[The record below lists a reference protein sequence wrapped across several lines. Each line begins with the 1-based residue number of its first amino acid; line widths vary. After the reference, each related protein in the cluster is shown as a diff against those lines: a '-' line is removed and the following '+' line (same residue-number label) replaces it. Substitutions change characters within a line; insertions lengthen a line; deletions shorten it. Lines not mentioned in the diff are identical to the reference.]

1 MSTRRRVNRNAVCSW
16 LLIVLAF
23 RSLTAS
29 AWQARTGIPTLRYDA
44 PEGFTVGNGEEAETW
59 ISDHLDGVI
68 HVYQFRPFHGDF
80 QDEFRRAL
88 FRDRIYPPYR
98 EDRLLAQPQFK
109 ALPVR
114 GAEAAL
120 AASFKNFNGG
130 ASREHL
136 RVAVLS
142 SGFVALVDISAN
154 SPQAFQRNQPSV
166 VRLLNSLQVVD
177 GNASAPRRV
186 APPTARP

>member
-1 MSTRRRVNRNAVCSW
+1 MNRNTACSG

-23 RSLTAS
+23 ATS
-29 AWQARTGIPTLRYDA
+29 ATSGGHAGSGMPTLRYDK
-44 PEGFTVGNGEEAETW
+44 PEGFSVASGVEADTW

-68 HVYQFRPFHGDF
+68 QVYQFRPFHGDF

-88 FRDRIYPPYR
+88 FRDSISPPYR
-98 EDRLLAQPQFK
+98 EDRLLAQPTFK
-109 ALPVR
+109 VLPVR
-114 GAEAAL
+114 GADAAMT
-120 AASFKNFNGG
+120 ASFKNFNGG

-142 SGFVALVDISAN
+142 AGFVALVDISAN

-177 GNASAPRRV
+177 GDGSSPRRATTAT
-186 APPTARP
+186 APP